1 MIPQIPQL
9 SLFLS
14 YALLLLLAM
23 YIFVY
28 IPNKKRHSAQKHM
41 LASLREGDEVI
52 TIGGIVGIVGIVS
65 ERDGDYVTLL
75 IDKEKEVHIRVVL
88 YAIRQIKA
96 AKP

>member
-14 YALLLLLAM
+14 YALFLLLAI

-41 LASLREGDEVI
+41 LASLKEGDEVI
-52 TIGGIVGIVGIVS
+52 TIGGIVGIVS

>member
-14 YALLLLLAM
+14 YALLLLLAI

-41 LASLREGDEVI
+41 LASLKEGDEVI
-52 TIGGIVGIVGIVS
+52 TIGGIVGIVS
-65 ERDGDYVTLL
+65 ARDGDYVTLL

>member
-41 LASLREGDEVI
+41 LASLKGGDEVI
-52 TIGGIVGIVGIVS
+52 TIGGIVGIVS

-88 YAIRQIKA
+88 YAIRQIKT

>member
-41 LASLREGDEVI
+41 LASLKEGDEVI
-52 TIGGIVGIVGIVS
+52 TIGGIVGIVS

-75 IDKEKEVHIRVVL
+75 IDKEKEIHIRVVL
-88 YAIRQIKA
+88 YAIRQIKT

>member
-41 LASLREGDEVI
+41 LASLKEGDEVI
-52 TIGGIVGIVGIVS
+52 TIGGIVGIVS

-88 YAIRQIKA
+88 YAIRQIKT

>member
-41 LASLREGDEVI
+41 LASLKEGDEVI
-52 TIGGIVGIVGIVS
+52 TIGGIVGIVS
-65 ERDGDYVTLL
+65 ERDGDYVTPL

>member
-1 MIPQIPQL
+1 
-9 SLFLS
+9 
-14 YALLLLLAM
+14 
-23 YIFVY
+23 
-28 IPNKKRHSAQKHM
+28 M
-41 LASLREGDEVI
+41 LASLKEGDEVI
-52 TIGGIVGIVGIVS
+52 TIGGIVGIVS

>member
-41 LASLREGDEVI
+41 LASLKEGDEVI
-52 TIGGIVGIVGIVS
+52 TIGGIVGIVS

-88 YAIRQIKA
+88 YAIRQIKTV
-96 AKP
+96 KP

>member
-14 YALLLLLAM
+14 YSLLLLLAI

-28 IPNKKRHSAQKHM
+28 IPNKKRHSAQKRM
-41 LASLREGDEVI
+41 LASLKEGDEVI
-52 TIGGIVGIVGIVS
+52 TIGGIVGIVS
-65 ERDGDYVTLL
+65 ARDGDYVTLL

>member
-23 YIFVY
+23 YLFVY

-41 LASLREGDEVI
+41 LASLKEGDEVI
-52 TIGGIVGIVGIVS
+52 TIGGIVGIVS
-65 ERDGDYVTLL
+65 ARDGDYVTLL

>member
-23 YIFVY
+23 YIFIY

-41 LASLREGDEVI
+41 LASLKEGDEVI
-52 TIGGIVGIVGIVS
+52 TIGGIVGIVS

-88 YAIRQIKA
+88 YAIRQIKT

>member
-28 IPNKKRHSAQKHM
+28 IPNKKKHSAQKHM
-41 LASLREGDEVI
+41 LASLKEGDEVI
-52 TIGGIVGIVGIVS
+52 TIGGIVGIVS

-88 YAIRQIKA
+88 YAIRQIKT

>member
-28 IPNKKRHSAQKHM
+28 IPNKNRHSAQKHM
-41 LASLREGDEVI
+41 LASLKEGDEVI
-52 TIGGIVGIVGIVS
+52 TIGGIVGIVS
-65 ERDGDYVTLL
+65 ERNGDYVTLL

-88 YAIRQIKA
+88 YAIRQIKT

>member
-41 LASLREGDEVI
+41 LASLKEGDEVI
-52 TIGGIVGIVGIVS
+52 TIGGIVGIVS
-65 ERDGDYVTLL
+65 ERNGDYVTLL

-88 YAIRQIKA
+88 YAIRQIKT

>member
-1 MIPQIPQL
+1 MIPQL

-41 LASLREGDEVI
+41 LASLKEGDEVI
-52 TIGGIVGIVGIVS
+52 TIGGIVGIVS

-88 YAIRQIKA
+88 YAIRQIKT

>member
-41 LASLREGDEVI
+41 LASLKEGVI
-52 TIGGIVGIVGIVS
+52 TIGGIVGIVS

-88 YAIRQIKA
+88 YAIRQIKT

>member
-28 IPNKKRHSAQKHM
+28 IPNKKKHSAQKHM
-41 LASLREGDEVI
+41 LASLKEGDEVI
-52 TIGGIVGIVGIVS
+52 TIGGIVGIVS
-65 ERDGDYVTLL
+65 ERNGDYVTLL

-88 YAIRQIKA
+88 YAIRQIKT

>member
-41 LASLREGDEVI
+41 LASLKEGDEVI
-52 TIGGIVGIVGIVS
+52 TIGGIVGIVS
-65 ERDGDYVTLL
+65 ERNGDYVTLL

>member
-14 YALLLLLAM
+14 YALLLLLAI

-28 IPNKKRHSAQKHM
+28 IPNKKRYSAQKRM
-41 LASLREGDEVI
+41 LASLKEGDEVI
-52 TIGGIVGIVGIVS
+52 TIGGIVGIVS
-65 ERDGDYVTLL
+65 ARDGDYVTLL

>member
-41 LASLREGDEVI
+41 LASLKEGDEAI
-52 TIGGIVGIVGIVS
+52 TIGGIVGIVS

-88 YAIRQIKA
+88 YAIRQIKT

>member
-41 LASLREGDEVI
+41 LASLKEGDEVI
-52 TIGGIVGIVGIVS
+52 TIGGIVGIVS

-88 YAIRQIKA
+88 YAIRQIKM

>member
-14 YALLLLLAM
+14 YALLFLLAM

-41 LASLREGDEVI
+41 LASLKEGDEVI
-52 TIGGIVGIVGIVS
+52 TIGGIVGIVS

>member
-28 IPNKKRHSAQKHM
+28 IPSKKRHSAQKHM
-41 LASLREGDEVI
+41 LASLKEGDEVI
-52 TIGGIVGIVGIVS
+52 TIGGIVGIVS

-88 YAIRQIKA
+88 YAIRQIKTA
-96 AKP
+96 EP